1 MGMRLLYRRR
11 RAKSIAARTSMYPRP
26 AVGLPDLVLILA
38 NAVYSTSYVA
48 SRLVLDEVPPATL
61 ALIRLAAG
69 AMILVLACRGRLALR
84 SHPSPADRWRI
95 AGMGVIGFAGAF
107 VLFHW
112 GIVRSTATNAALLII
127 VEPVSVMLLAPLLL
141 GERLSPREAAGAA
154 LGLVG
159 ALLVVVNG
167 VPGFGGMLVPHWRGD
182 ALLIVAG
189 VAYGSYSLLG
199 RDVLRR
205 HDPLRVTAQSILWG
219 ALAMVP
225 LAALEAP
232 VTIRW
237 SLGLLAGVGYLSVVI
252 TALGYLVWNWALARV
267 SAPRAAISLS
277 VQPVLGALLGIA
289 FLGEPFT
296 AFIAVG
302 GALIVAGLVVTVR
315 RPAGS
320 GRQESL
326 P

>member
-1 MGMRLLYRRR
+1 V
-11 RAKSIAARTSMYPRP
+11 S
-26 AVGLPDLVLILA
+26 LPDLVLILA
-38 NAVYSTSYVA
+38 NAVYSTSYVV
-48 SRLVLDEVPPATL
+48 SRLVLDEIPPATL

-69 AMILVLACRGRLALR
+69 AVILAITCRGRLTLR
-84 SHPSPADRWRI
+84 SRPVSRADRWRI

-107 VLFHW
+107 VLFHR
-112 GIVRSTATNAALLII
+112 GIVRSTATSAALLII

-154 LGLVG
+154 LALVG

-167 VPGFGGMLVPHWRGD
+167 VPGFGGMLIPHWRGD
-182 ALLIVAG
+182 ALLILAG

-205 HDPLRVTAQSILWG
+205 HDPMRVTAQSILWG

-225 LAALEAP
+225 LAALETP

-237 SLGLLAGVGYLSVVI
+237 SAALIAGVGYLSVVI
-252 TALGYLVWNWALARV
+252 TAFGYLTWNWALARV

-277 VQPVLGALLGIA
+277 VQPVLGALLGVA
-289 FLGEPFT
+289 LLGEPFT
-296 AFIAVG
+296 AFTAVG
-302 GALIVAGLVVTVR
+302 GALIVAGLIVTVR
-315 RPAGS
+315 RPARS
-320 GRQESL
+320 GTVESRS
-326 P
+326 